1 MRPGL
6 HRVRTGVR
14 AAREPRGTGRG
25 REPGTRTT
33 YRHHVRGGVRRD
45 LPRAVGAEPG
55 GRGRH
60 PRPGGMVPA
69 GVPGERAGLRRAP
82 RSRGHRGGL
91 PRLRQ
96 GLHGVPHHPRLT
108 PPAPAADTETGRA
121 GRGRRLAAPWP
132 ECALPVDVPPARR
145 CGRRTGRSW
154 CTTDRSARRRRPTP
168 PRAPPVAVP
177 CGTPGVPGAG
187 PCAQATY
194 GRPALAPVGVM
205 RHPRVTGAPAAAHS
219 RTSAPADP
227 AQTPLRRTRR
237 PAPRAGRAP
246 YRQGR
251 QLAILDEPG
260 EGGTTSDGGGRGRW
274 GTAG

>member
-205 RHPRVTGAPAAAHS
+205 RHPRVTGAPRGGAFPHVRTGGPGSDPPSAHPPASPPRRS
-219 RTSAPADP
+219 RTV
-227 AQTPLRRTRR
+227 QTRATARHTGRTRG
-237 PAPRAGRAP
+237 GRDNQ
-246 YRQGR
+246 RR
-251 QLAILDEPG
+251 
-260 EGGTTSDGGGRGRW
+260 GGRGRW